1 MCQRP
6 ALKIVE
12 LNQLTQFD
20 REYII
25 LFVISCFCVGRYV
38 CYQLDKCII
47 AMSFLKHI
55 GFSCSFS
62 LVRYEKRRKSSCYL
76 FKMKRIPCNVI
87 RFITRKSIKVLRFFV
102 IMIFLSYEELKKRLH
117 CVYFHSK
124 SIDQCCDPHRL
135 QYCHCHAQQCISI
148 DFTTPNF
155 SFNCLCIAAI
165 PSLCFVTCMAKLW
178 PNKFH
183 GSQLFFLPFLHLV
196 TPSEI
201 QFSWGESL

>member
-1 MCQRP
+1 MQF
-6 ALKIVE
+6 
-12 LNQLTQFD
+12 TQFD

-124 SIDQCCDPHRL
+124 SIDSLTAWLGGKRK
-135 QYCHCHAQQCISI
+135 
-148 DFTTPNF
+148 TGF
-155 SFNCLCIAAI
+155 SRIQA
-165 PSLCFVTCMAKLW
+165 
-178 PNKFH
+178 
-183 GSQLFFLPFLHLV
+183 SQAV
-196 TPSEI
+196 SESRI
-201 QFSWGESL
+201 FK